1 MIRSLLLFFFISFIV
16 AEPREGIDYVLIPEG
31 LVKENGVT
39 EVFWYGC
46 PGCFAYEEVL
56 DEIRERRPDVKI
68 NLIPLWDEPTAKT
81 YYTIKFL
88 GLEEEAHRK
97 VFEDWQLQRK
107 TFNNEKDI
115 RSFAKRHGY
124 DEESFAKTFN
134 SFGVQVKARN
144 AISTPR
150 KFVDSGVNFSGTP
163 TTIVNK
169 IYLVNRQRDR
179 TKEIETI
186 LFLLDK

>member
-1 MIRSLLLFFFISFIV
+1 MARLLFILFFSTVIFS
-16 AEPREGIDYVLIPEG
+16 EPKEGIDYVVIPEG
-31 LVKENGVT
+31 LVKDDGVT

-46 PGCFAYEEVL
+46 PACFAYEETL
-56 DEIRERRPDVKI
+56 DEIRERKPGVSI
-68 NLIPLWDEPTAKT
+68 NFIPLWDEPTAKT
-81 YYTIKFL
+81 YYTIKSL
-88 GLEEEAHRK
+88 GLEDVAHRK

-107 TFNNEKDI
+107 TFRNEKDI
-115 RSFAKRHGY
+115 RAFAKRHGY
-124 DEESFAKTFN
+124 DEDLFAKTFN

-144 AISTPR
+144 AINTPR
-150 KFVDSGVNFSGTP
+150 KFVNSGVEFSGTP

-179 TKEIETI
+179 SKEIETI